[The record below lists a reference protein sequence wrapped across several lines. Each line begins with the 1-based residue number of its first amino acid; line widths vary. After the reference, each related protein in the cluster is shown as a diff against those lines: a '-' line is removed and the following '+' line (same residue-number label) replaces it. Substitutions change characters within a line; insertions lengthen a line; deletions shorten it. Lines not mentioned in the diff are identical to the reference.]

1 MFDGIRQ
8 NGFIGIYD
16 YFARHRGQLWASL
29 AVLTLVLVSMVATM
43 RYSENIGDFLPL
55 DSAEGE
61 ALEVYQSISGAGRII
76 LLFSNPSDPD
86 MTVDA
91 IDRFASALEEIDS
104 EGLCSGMTTRFD
116 MEQVRQLMTFVYDN
130 MPYFLQDADYERI
143 DSLLAEHGYISARLA
158 ADRQALMMP
167 SGDFAVTTITRDPLG
182 LFTGVMNDLSG
193 SNPQLGFENYDG
205 YIFTPDMSRAIAML
219 NSPFGSSETEG
230 NTRIIKMMHQ
240 AAETMS
246 AEYPEVDVHITGGPV
261 IAVGNSSR
269 IKTDSIIAISLSA
282 VLIVLL
288 LVSAFNSVRN
298 ILLILLSI
306 GWGWLFAL
314 GGMAIFKDSVSII
327 VIGISS
333 VILGIAVNYPLHL
346 VAHTGHQK
354 NLRAAIKEIAK
365 PLIVGNI
372 TTVGAFLALVPLQ
385 SVALRDL
392 GTFASLLLAGTIVF
406 VLIYLPHMVKTD
418 NLKAPRSRMLPFLA
432 GLNPENSK
440 VLVAAV
446 AVLTAVLGYFSTGT
460 SFDSN
465 LSNINYMTREQRE
478 DMAYFQGL
486 LDSHA
491 SSDARQLYVI
501 SSAADYDSALQKS
514 ESMRHTVDSLDA
526 AGMLLGHK
534 GVSRFLAS
542 NAEQQRRLE
551 MWKEFAAR
559 FQSEYA
565 DEFNTAADKA
575 GFRQGAFRPFTTL
588 VSEACALQPRE
599 MEYFEP
605 LTKDILSGNLAFL
618 PDNGKA
624 YVIDILTV
632 RPDDT
637 GCVKGSFDSCFD
649 VAGINSALADN
660 LSDNFNYIGLACSL
674 IVFFFLWFSF
684 GRIELAIIS
693 FLPMAISW
701 VWILGIMSLLGIQF
715 NIVNVIL
722 ASFIFGQG
730 DDYTIFMTEG
740 CQHEYTYRRPIL
752 TSYKTS
758 IIQSALI
765 MFVGIGTL
773 IVARHPAMRAL
784 AEVTIIGMF
793 SVVFMAYLIPP
804 LLFRWL
810 TVSKGRVRRHPV
822 TLATLLR
829 GYPKD
834 PAAQVYGRYIYKG
847 SDITRSVRR
856 TLASANTTVRDT
868 AAGYLADN
876 GHEAV
881 IKDGGYGETA
891 ILAALTR
898 PDAHITAV
906 IPDDDRRCI
915 AETAAA
921 DFVNN
926 ITFVNNYETED

>member
-1 MFDGIRQ
+1 MILTR
-8 NGFIGIYD
+8 IYD
-16 YFARHRGQLWASL
+16 YFARHGKMLWASL
-29 AVLTLVLVSMVATM
+29 AVLTLVFVSLVATL

-61 ALEVYQSISGAGRII
+61 ALEVYQGISGAGRII
-76 LLFSNPSDPD
+76 LLFSNPSDTD
-86 MTVDA
+86 MTVEA
-91 IDRFASALEEIDS
+91 IDCFASNLEQIDD
-104 EGLCSGMTTRFD
+104 EGLCSGLTTRFD
-116 MEQVRQLMTFVYDN
+116 MENVRGLMTFVYDN
-130 MPYFLQDADYERI
+130 MPYFLQNADYERI
-143 DSLLAEHGYISARLA
+143 DSLLNEPGYISSRLA

-167 SGDFAVTTITRDPLG
+167 SGDFAITAITHDPLG
-182 LFTGVMNDLSG
+182 LFTAVMNDLSG

-205 YIFTPDMSRAIAML
+205 YIFTPDMSRAIVML
-219 NSPFGSSETEG
+219 NSPFGGSETEG
-230 NTRIIKMMHQ
+230 NSRIIKMMQQ
-240 AAETMS
+240 AADAMA
-246 AEYPEVDVHITGGPV
+246 AEYPQIQVHITGGPV

-282 VLIVLL
+282 VLIILL
-288 LVSAFNSVRN
+288 LVSAFNSIRN

-314 GGMAIFKDSVSII
+314 GGMALFKDSVSII

-354 NLRAAIKEIAK
+354 NMRAAMKEIAK

-392 GTFASLLLAGTIVF
+392 GIFASLLLVGTIVF
-406 VLIYLPHMVKTD
+406 VLIYLPHMVKTE

-432 GLNPENSK
+432 GLKPENSRGLI
-440 VLVAAV
+440 VAV
-446 AVLTAVLGYFSTGT
+446 AVLTAVLAYFSTGT

-465 LSNINYMTREQRE
+465 LSNINYMTIEQRE

-491 SSDARQLYVI
+491 STDAKQLYVI
-501 SSAADYDSALQKS
+501 SGAADYDTALRSS
-514 ESMRHTVDSLDA
+514 ESVRQTIDSLDA
-526 AGMLLGHK
+526 AGVLLAHK
-534 GVSRFLAS
+534 GVSRFLS
-542 NAEQQRRLE
+542 SSLEQRHRLD
-551 MWKEFAAR
+551 MWKDFATR
-559 FQSEYA
+559 FQARYA
-565 DEFNTAADKA
+565 DEFNAAADKA
-575 GFRQGAFRPFTTL
+575 GFKAGAFNPFTSL
-588 VSEACALQPRE
+588 ISEASDLQPRDI
-599 MEYFEP
+599 EYFEP
-605 LTKDILSGNLAFL
+605 LTKDVLSGNMTCIA
-618 PDNGKA
+618 DGKS
-624 YVIDILTV
+624 YIIDILTV
-632 RPDDT
+632 NKDNIT
-637 GCVKGSFDSCFD
+637 SVKSCFDSCFD
-649 VAGINSALADN
+649 IAGINSALADN

-684 GRIELAIIS
+684 GRIELAVIS

-701 VWILGIMSLLGIQF
+701 VWILGMMSLLGIQF

-722 ASFIFGQG
+722 ATFIFGQG

-773 IVARHPAMRAL
+773 IVARHPAMRSL
-784 AEVTIIGMF
+784 AEVTIIGMS

-810 TVSKGRVRRHPV
+810 TISKGKVRRHPI
-822 TLATLLR
+822 TLATLFR
-829 GYPKD
+829 GYPDD

-847 SDITRSVRR
+847 GEITRSVRK
-856 TLASANTTVRDT
+856 TLKAKDMASA
-868 AAGYLADN
+868 YLSDN

-881 IKDGGYGETA
+881 IRCSDYGETA
-891 ILAALTR
+891 IFAALTR
-898 PDAHITAV
+898 PDTHITAV
-906 IPDDDRRCI
+906 IVDDDKRCI

-926 ITFVNNYETED
+926 ISFVNNYETED